1 MCHEC
6 VAVEAQIESLV
17 LLAEV
22 EREVIA
28 AEIAAG
34 QNVTNA
40 TRALLPHEAE
50 AKVRFGDIEA
60 LTAAAVEEATQ
71 VLQGLR
77 DVITGAVLSAMVGD
91 AETVTPTEATRALA
105 QLNAAQPRPVQ
116 DAVAKTA
123 MALQGIFGRVALGAS
138 SIVMGEAKRQG
149 INVDGFQPNAVP
161 DEVFK
166 LPAAAAAL
174 HPWQRITGKL
184 QTVLTQP
191 ANLFRDAIPREE
203 ITKEVDKIP
212 LDGSVD
218 MAKQAVH
225 SAHGLGRNEAAAD
238 LNPSAIYASEIMDGN
253 TCRACAD
260 IDSHKY
266 PDLETAM
273 ADYPNG
279 GYDGCEGGLRCR
291 GTLVFMY
298 DDPVIPRDD
307 PNPEPLPPIPP
318 EPTPAPEPDKPK
330 TPRKRKPKVTP
341 APVEDPKPQTRKEA
355 LAKERAEQEP
365 ETPGLPKPPTGT
377 PPPRKKGQSQRYT
390 DIDQLPIDHGK
401 VTDTPGLVAKYTN
414 PGHDKVYGTKFYN
427 NNCSSV
433 VQAYEFQRRGYD
445 VKAAPVADGK
455 GRYDAEYVSQWWKDA
470 KGNPALMEYVSLLPD
485 VPGRMNKHLRAVAK
499 LEQWAD
505 PFPDGA
511 RGFVALHWT
520 QGGGHVFNWEK
531 VDGKLTW
538 LEGQTGDWDAA
549 RHFTPG
555 MFKPDSVRIVRID
568 DKIPTPLAMQA
579 LETRPRG
586 LEQEVAE
593 TGINGS
599 GGLSSADKKARS
611 VWRMRTGPNGIE
623 YLPPSYRKNKSN
635 RWEAIPEFERAKML
649 VDFQKNGNRPT

>member
-1 MCHEC
+1 MCQEC
-6 VAVEAQIESLV
+6 DATVAEIESL
-17 LLAEV
+17 LMLAEV
-22 EREVIA
+22 EREVID

-34 QNVTNA
+34 HSVPA
-40 TRALLPHEAE
+40 AVRPMLPHEVA
-50 AKVRFGDIEA
+50 AKVRFGEIA
-60 LTAAAVEEATQ
+60 KLTDDAVGEATQ

-77 DVITGAVLSAMVGD
+77 DVITGSVLAAMVGD
-91 AETVTPTEATRALA
+91 AETITPTEATRALA

-123 MALQGIFGRVALGAS
+123 MALQGILGRVALGAS
-138 SIVMGEAKRQG
+138 GIVVGEAARQG
-149 INVDGFQPNAVP
+149 IKVDGFQPNSVP

-184 QTVLTQP
+184 QTVLNNP
-191 ANLFRDAIPREE
+191 ANLFRDSIPRDE
-203 ITKEVDKIP
+203 IAKEVDSIP
-212 LDGSVD
+212 LDGTVD
-218 MAKQAVH
+218 MAKQAIH
-225 SAHGLGRNEAAAD
+225 SAHGVGRNEAAAD
-238 LNPSAIYASEIMDGN
+238 LNPTEIFASEIMDGA
-253 TCRACAD
+253 TCAPCKA
-260 IDSHKY
+260 IDGHEYKTME
-266 PDLETAM
+266 DAK

-279 GYDGCEGGLRCR
+279 GYEACLGGLRCR

-298 DDPVIPRDD
+298 DEPATPRED

-318 EPTPAPEPDKPK
+318 ADPAPAPK

-341 APVEDPKPQTRKEA
+341 APVEEPKPQTRKEA

-365 ETPGLPKPPTGT
+365 ETPGLPPKPTGT

-401 VTDTPGLVAKYTN
+401 ATDTPMLVAKNTN

-445 VKAAPVADGK
+445 VRAAPVADGK
-455 GRYDAEYVSQWWKDA
+455 GRFDTEYVSQWWKDA
-470 KGNPALMEYVSLLPD
+470 KGNPALMDYAALLPD
-485 VPGRMNKHLRAVAK
+485 VPGRMNKHLRTVAK

-531 VDGKLTW
+531 VGGKLTW
-538 LEGQTGDWDAA
+538 LEGQTGNWDASK
-549 RHFTPG
+549 HFTPG
-555 MFKPDSVRIVRID
+555 MFKPESVRIVRID

-579 LETRPRG
+579 LETRPRE

-593 TGINGS
+593 KGINGA
-599 GGLSSADKKARS
+599 GGLSSADKKLRS
-611 VWRMRTGPNGIE
+611 VWRVRTGPNGLE
-623 YLPPSYRKNKSN
+623 YVPPAYRKNKSN
-635 RWEAIPEFERAKML
+635 RWEAIPENERTKML
-649 VDFQKNGNRPT
+649 EDFKKNGNRPT